1 MKQKMLV
8 PVLGVCAVCAL
19 AGAAV
24 SGVASSSAATRS
36 TAAAATTQTGFG
48 PGGPGGGP
56 GGGRG
61 HGGPGGGPGGGGI
74 HSERVVADSDG
85 EGFVTVTSDR
95 GTLTKLVGST
105 LTIKEGTADE
115 TYDTVEVAA
124 KGTVTV
130 VRNGATSKL
139 SALKVGDHVSVETDG
154 STTRVFAA
162 TAAWETSQRA
172 QRETQR
178 ETEQSWPSA

>member
-24 SGVASSSAATRS
+24 SGVASSSAATKS
-36 TAAAATTQTGFG
+36 TAITAAAPLAF
-48 PGGPGGGP
+48 GGPGGP

-61 HGGPGGGPGGGGI
+61 HGGPGGGPGSGI

-85 EGFVTVTSDR
+85 EGFVTITSDR
-95 GTLTKLVGST
+95 GTLTKVSGST
-105 LTIKEGTADE
+105 LTLKEGTADE
-115 TYDTVEVAA
+115 TYDTVEVVA

-154 STTRVFAA
+154 TTTRVFAA
-162 TAAWETSQRA
+162 TAAWESSQRE

-178 ETEQSWPSA
+178 ETETSWPTA